1 MQSSGGGRIL
11 FDVSTSMLWWGP
23 PAGIVRVESELAS
36 WACQNVPGVVFVF
49 FDPGRLAYCEVTR
62 DVRPFLSDEAALDV
76 FGLTNPVH
84 PGKRR
89 TDRVPAGLKTAF
101 LWISRSRRMAIGR
114 LERLR
119 LEAQSPR
126 LVRLADRLQRRL
138 MTDKYREFMVRA
150 DDTRRPFFPYDT
162 VVGAPVKFQRGDIL
176 VCAGSGWGHTNIERL
191 SDLKALIGFRM
202 VLLCHDLIPL
212 MFPQFYKAADVEV
225 FRNYM
230 NRTLAIADQVV
241 VNSHRVEAD
250 CRAYCQRQG
259 IAAGDIIVS
268 SFGYDV
274 GGVSRQSAAE
284 LPAGLRPGRFALLV
298 STIEPRKGHRLMY
311 RVWRRLLAEGVPQA
325 SGFRLVFA
333 GRPGWMVDDL
343 LAEIRDDPQVSG
355 LILMIHDADDDALS
369 ALYDARSMMRR
380 LSASIRRRTKA
391 MVCRLSRP
399 SRTARPSS
407 LQPAAPCRSLF
418 KASPPAST
426 RPTSRLGTRPR
437 GNGSNL
443 RWRARLTNERSGSDF
458 AIRPGPRL
466 QPAFS
471 APSCLGCAGYPTLEL
486 NCRDAAVGVFE

>member
-150 DDTRRPFFPYDT
+150 DDTRRPFFPYDM
-162 VVGAPVKFQRGDIL
+162 VVGAPVKFQRDDIL

-274 GGVSRQSAAE
+274 GGVSRQSAAD

-369 ALYDARSMMRR
+369 ALYDAAAFC
-380 LSASIRRRTKA
+380 LYPSAYEGYGLPVIEAFSHGKA
-391 MVCRLSRP
+391 VL
-399 SRTARPSS
+399 
-407 LQPAAPCRSLF
+407 
-418 KASPPAST
+418 AST
-426 RPTSRLGTRPR
+426 GGALPELVQGFSPCLDPTDEQAWYETTRQWIQSP
-437 GNGSNL
+437 L
-443 RWRARLTNERSGSDF
+443 ARAPYER
-458 AIRPGPRL
+458 AIRERFRHPTWSEAAAGFFRAIMPRL
-466 QPAFS
+466 CRVSDIGA
-471 APSCLGCAGYPTLEL
+471 EL
-486 NCRDAAVGVFE
+486 QGRSSRGI